1 MSISVV
7 SALPTVMN
15 GMRAP
20 SSRAAG
26 EQPPPIF
33 SPGRAS
39 PQGYPRAKWPVRGAG
54 ASCACWPRA
63 LVHRPADLRDA
74 GWRVSQNT
82 VAALIREQH
91 LTARARRRRKAT
103 TRPGKGR
110 WRAPDLV
117 KRDFPAAQVN
127 RKWCGDGTE
136 IGTSEGKLHL
146 SVTWNQR
153 PGVATSWRT
162 RQGSVSAS
170 QRGRGSCGGWPGRGR
185 TGGRS
190 LRGASRQL
198 SGCVSAPTW
207 APADGDL
214 AAVRCWLCT

>member
-20 SSRAAG
+20 SSRAVG
-26 EQPPPIF
+26 EQPPPIY
-33 SPGRAS
+33 SPERAS

-82 VAALIREQH
+82 VAAVIREQH

-136 IGTSEGKLHL
+136 IGTSEGNCTYQLRGI
-146 SVTWNQR
+146 SARVSR
-153 PGVATSWRT
+153 P
-162 RQGSVSAS
+162 
-170 QRGRGSCGGWPGRGR
+170 RGGPGRV
-185 TGGRS
+185 
-190 LRGASRQL
+190 ASRPA
-198 SGCVSAPTW
+198 SG
-207 APADGDL
+207 DGGL
-214 AAVRCWLCT
+214 AGDGRDAGGQVAGPCAARAGS